1 MALSWWSRLS
11 RRFTALRKG
20 ERLDHELDAEIR
32 FHLDMETEELAR
44 TRGLDSV
51 EARRQALVAF
61 GGVDRYKEAHRDARG
76 VRWASDLGQDLHY
89 AARSLRR
96 SPGFSL
102 SAILVLALGIGACAA
117 VFSAV
122 NTVLLDSNYD
132 NLVRVYQQNS
142 PTNLWTLS
150 TVDYRAIEAQQ
161 KSFSAVGALQSRS
174 VAIST
179 GGEPTRAQS
188 GWITAGFLRALD
200 VKPIRGRAIEPADED
215 LKAPPVA
222 VIGYRFAVRNF
233 GDDRAAIGRT
243 ITVDGVAVTVVGVL
257 PPSVNDL
264 AGRRAE
270 IWPALR
276 LPPPERRGPFGLLV
290 IGRLTPN
297 ATIES
302 ARQDLSGISERIF
315 PDWASSFQDKSA
327 RLTPYPLRTAVLGNS
342 GQMLTVFS
350 AAVGLVLLIA
360 IANVAS
366 LMLVRVTGRGQEIA
380 LRTVLGATR
389 SRLLRLLVTE
399 SVTLAAAGALLGVVL
414 GIFALKA
421 LIAFGPALPRLSEAR
436 LDGRAVAFAAGLA
449 LFAGFVIGAYPTLSL
464 LRDNPAPGLREGERT
479 IGGSRRSQAIRGA
492 FVIAEIALSLP
503 LLAIAGLL
511 LNSFLRLS
519 RVDPGFDP
527 KPVLTVRVQLPASRY
542 SEDST
547 IASYWAHAIPL
558 VRQVAGVVD
567 AGLGTSIP
575 PDDQGG
581 SNNNFDLV
589 DRPVPSG
596 TAQPTSA
603 WPTVTSEYFGALG
616 VPLLEGR
623 LFTPGDTASGDST
636 STVPPVVVVSRT
648 WARHYFPDGT
658 AVGRRLISGGCTTC
672 LFTTVVGIVGDIKY
686 EGLSGRADAVY
697 SPATEGWGQDMTLF
711 VRTTSSPAQ
720 VLDRVRAAL
729 RSVDPD
735 VPLDDAAPMEDRVY
749 RSVAQPRNWMV
760 LLTGFAA
767 TALLLAGVGIFGML
781 SYTVR
786 ARRREIGVRM
796 ALGARQPTVVSM
808 IVKRGMAYALLGTA
822 LGLVAALAGTRAL
835 RSALFDLSSTDPL
848 TLAAVTLLLLGVAF
862 IACWLPARR
871 AAAIDPVEAI
881 RLE

>member
-11 RRFTALRKG
+11 RRLTALRKG
-20 ERLDHELDAEIR
+20 EQLDHELDAEIR
-32 FHLDMETEELAR
+32 LHLDLEAEELAR
-44 TRGLDSV
+44 TRGLDPV
-51 EARRQALVAF
+51 EARRLALVAF
-61 GGVDRYKEAHRDARG
+61 GGVDRYKEAHRDVRG

-102 SAILVLALGIGACAA
+102 SAILVLALGIGACTA

-122 NTVLLDSNYD
+122 NTVLLDPNYD

-174 VAIST
+174 VAISA
-179 GGEPTRAQS
+179 GADPTRAQS
-188 GWITAGFLRALD
+188 GWASAGFFRALGIEP
-200 VKPIRGRAIEPADED
+200 VRGRGIEPADEVVG
-215 LKAPPVA
+215 APPVV
-222 VIGYRFAVRNF
+222 VIGYRFAVRTF
-233 GDDRAAIGRT
+233 GDDRAAVGRT
-243 ITVDGVAVTVVGVL
+243 ITIDGIAFTVIGVL
-257 PPSVNDL
+257 PPSVTDL
-264 AGRRAE
+264 AGRRGE
-270 IWPALR
+270 IWPALQLR
-276 LPPPERRGPFGLLV
+276 PPERRGPFGLLV
-290 IGRLTPN
+290 IGRLTSN
-297 ATIES
+297 ATLES
-302 ARQDLSGISERIF
+302 AGQDLAGISERIF
-315 PDWASSFQDKSA
+315 PEWAASFQDKTA

-342 GQMLTVFS
+342 KQMLTIFS

-360 IANVAS
+360 IANVAT
-366 LMLVRVTGRGQEIA
+366 LMLVRVTGRAQEIA

-389 SRLLRLLVTE
+389 DRLLRLLVTE
-399 SVTLAAAGALLGVVL
+399 SVTLAAAGALLGIL
-414 GIFALKA
+414 AGALA
-421 LIAFGPALPRLSEAR
+421 LQALVAFGPALPRLSEAR

-449 LFAGFVIGAYPTLSL
+449 LFAGLIIGAYPTFSL
-464 LRDNPAPGLREGERT
+464 MRGNPAPGLREGERT
-479 IGGSRRSQAIRGA
+479 VGGTRRSQAIRGA
-492 FVIAEIALSLP
+492 FVVAEIALSLP

-527 KPVLTVRVQLPASRY
+527 RQILTLRIQLPSSRY
-542 SEDST
+542 ANDTT
-547 IASYWAHAIPL
+547 ISGYWAHAIPR
-558 VRQVAGVVD
+558 VKQVAGVVD
-567 AGLGTSIP
+567 VGLGSSIP
-575 PDDQGG
+575 PDDQGW

-603 WPTVTSEYFGALG
+603 WPSVTSEYFAALG

-623 LFTPGDTASGDST
+623 LFTPGDTASGDSV
-636 STVPPVVVVSRT
+636 SVPPVVVVSRT

-658 AVGRRLISGGCTTC
+658 AVGRRLISGGCTSC
-672 LFTTVVGIVGDIKY
+672 PFTTVVGIVGDIKY

-697 SPATEGWGQDMTLF
+697 SPATEGWSQDMTLF
-711 VRTTSSPAQ
+711 VRTAGPPAE

-735 VPLDDAAPMEDRVY
+735 VPLDDTAPMEDRVY

-760 LLTGFAA
+760 LLSGFAT

-796 ALGARQPTVVSM
+796 ALGARQPAVVGM
-808 IVKRGMAYALLGTA
+808 IVRRGMRHALLGTA
-822 LGLVAALAGTRAL
+822 FGLAAALAGTRAL
-835 RSALFDLSSTDPL
+835 HSTLFDLSTTDPL
-848 TLAAVTLLLLGVAF
+848 TLAAVTLLLLGVAL
-862 IACWLPARR
+862 IACWLPARQ

>member
-11 RRFTALRKG
+11 RRLTALRKG

-32 FHLDMETEELAR
+32 LHLDMEAEELAR
-44 TRGLDSV
+44 TRGLDPV

-61 GGVDRYKEAHRDARG
+61 GGVDRYKEAHRDVRG

-102 SAILVLALGIGACAA
+102 SAILVLALGIGACTA

-122 NTVLLDSNYD
+122 NTVLLDPNYD

-150 TVDYRAIEAQQ
+150 TVDYRAIETQQ

-179 GGEPTRAQS
+179 GNEPTRAQS
-188 GWITAGFLRALD
+188 GWVTAGFLRALEI
-200 VKPIRGRAIEPADED
+200 KPVRGRGIEPADEVVG
-215 LKAPPVA
+215 APPVV
-222 VIGYRFAVRNF
+222 VIGYRFAVRTF
-233 GDDRAAIGRT
+233 GDDRAAVGHT
-243 ITVDGVAVTVVGVL
+243 ITIDGTAFTVIGVL
-257 PPSVNDL
+257 PRSVADL

-270 IWPALR
+270 IWPALQLR
-276 LPPPERRGPFGLLV
+276 PPERRGPFGLLV

-297 ATIES
+297 ATVES
-302 ARQDLSGISERIF
+302 ARQDLAGISERIF
-315 PDWASSFQDKSA
+315 PEWASSFQDKTA

-342 GQMLTVFS
+342 KQMLTIFS

-380 LRTVLGATR
+380 LRTILGATR

-399 SVTLAAAGALLGVVL
+399 SVTLAAAGALLGILL
-414 GIFALKA
+414 GALA
-421 LIAFGPALPRLSEAR
+421 LQALVAFGPALPRLSEAR
-436 LDGRAVAFAAGLA
+436 LDGRAVAFAVGLA
-449 LFAGFVIGAYPTLSL
+449 LFAGLIIGAYPTLSL
-464 LRDNPAPGLREGERT
+464 MRGNPAPGLREGERT

-492 FVIAEIALSLP
+492 FVVAEIALSLP

-527 KPVLTVRVQLPASRY
+527 KQILTVRVQLPSSRY
-542 SEDST
+542 ANDTT
-547 IASYWAHAIPL
+547 ISAYWEHAIPL
-558 VRQVAGVVD
+558 VKQVAGVED
-567 AGLGTSIP
+567 AGLGSSIP
-575 PDDQGG
+575 PDDQGW

-603 WPTVTSEYFGALG
+603 WPSVTSEYFAALG

-623 LFTPGDTASGDST
+623 LFTPGDTASGDSV
-636 STVPPVVVVSRT
+636 SVPPVVVVSRT
-648 WARHYFPDGT
+648 WARRYFPDGT
-658 AVGRRLISGGCTTC
+658 AVGRRLISGGCTSC
-672 LFTTVVGIVGDIKY
+672 QFTTVVGIVGDIKY

-711 VRTTSSPAQ
+711 VRTAGSPAE

-760 LLTGFAA
+760 LLSGFAT

-796 ALGARQPTVVSM
+796 ALGARQPAVVSM
-808 IVKRGMAYALLGTA
+808 IVRRGMRHALLGTA
-822 LGLVAALAGTRAL
+822 LGLAAAFAGTRAL
-835 RSALFDLSSTDPL
+835 HSTLFDLSTTDPL
-848 TLAAVTLLLLGVAF
+848 TLAAVTLLLLGVAL

>member
-11 RRFTALRKG
+11 RRLTAFRKG

-32 FHLDMETEELAR
+32 LHLDLEAEELAR
-44 TRGLDSV
+44 THGLDPT

-76 VRWASDLGQDLHY
+76 FRWASDLGQDLHY

-96 SPGFSL
+96 SPGFLL
-102 SAILVLALGIGACAA
+102 SAILVLALGIGACTA

-122 NTVLLDSNYD
+122 NTVLLDPNYD

-150 TVDYRAIEAQQ
+150 TVDYRAIETQE

-188 GWITAGFLRALD
+188 GWVTAGFLRALEI
-200 VKPIRGRAIEPADED
+200 KPIRGRTIEPGDEE
-215 LKAPPVA
+215 LNAPPVA
-222 VIGYRFAVRNF
+222 LIGYRFAVRNF
-233 GDDRAAIGRT
+233 GDDKTAVGHTVT
-243 ITVDGVAVTVVGVL
+243 IDGVAVTVIGVL
-257 PPSVNDL
+257 PRSVNDL

-276 LPPPERRGPFGLLV
+276 LRPPERRGPFGLLV

-297 ATIES
+297 ATLES
-302 ARQDLSGISERIF
+302 AREDLAGISERIF
-315 PDWASSFQDKSA
+315 PDWASSFQDRTA

-342 GQMLTVFS
+342 KQMLTIFS

-399 SVTLAAAGALLGVVL
+399 SVTLAAAGALLGILL
-414 GIFALKA
+414 GAVALQT
-421 LIAFGPALPRLSEAR
+421 LVAFGPALPRLSEAR

-449 LFAGFVIGAYPTLSL
+449 LFAGLIIGAYPTLSL
-464 LRDNPAPGLREGERT
+464 MRGNPAPGLREGERT

-492 FVIAEIALSLP
+492 FVVAEIALSLP

-527 KPVLTVRVQLPASRY
+527 KQILTLRVQLPSSRY
-542 SEDST
+542 ADDTT
-547 IASYWAHAIPL
+547 ISGYWAHALPL

-567 AGLGTSIP
+567 AGLGSSIP
-575 PDDQGG
+575 PDDQGW

-603 WPTVTSEYFGALG
+603 WPSVTSEYFAALR

-623 LFTPGDTASGDST
+623 LFTPGDTASGDSL
-636 STVPPVVVVSRT
+636 SVPPVVVVSRT
-648 WARHYFPDGT
+648 WARRYFPDGT
-658 AVGRRLISGGCTTC
+658 AVGRHLISGGCTTC
-672 LFTTVVGIVGDIKY
+672 PFTTVVGIVGDIKY

-697 SPATEGWGQDMTLF
+697 SPATEGWSQDMTLF
-711 VRTTSSPAQ
+711 VRTAGTPAE
-720 VLDRVRAAL
+720 VLDRVRRAL

-749 RSVAQPRNWMV
+749 QSVAQPRNWMV
-760 LLTGFAA
+760 LLSGFAT
-767 TALLLAGVGIFGML
+767 TALLMAGVGIFGML

-796 ALGARQPTVVSM
+796 ALGARQPAVVGM
-808 IVKRGMAYALLGTA
+808 IVRRGMRHALLGTA
-822 LGLVAALAGTRAL
+822 LGLAAALAGTRAL
-835 RSALFDLSSTDPL
+835 HSALFDLSTTDPL
-848 TLAAVTLLLLGVAF
+848 TLATVTLLLLGVAL

-881 RLE
+881 RLA

>member
-11 RRFTALRKG
+11 RRLTALRKG

-32 FHLDMETEELAR
+32 LHLELEAEELAR
-44 TRGLDSV
+44 TRGLDPG

-102 SAILVLALGIGACAA
+102 SAILVLALGIGACTA

-122 NTVLLDSNYD
+122 NTVLLDPNYD

-161 KSFSAVGALQSRS
+161 KSFSAVGVLQSRS
-174 VAIST
+174 VAISA
-179 GGEPTRAQS
+179 GADPTRAQS
-188 GWITAGFLRALD
+188 GWASAGFFRALD
-200 VKPIRGRAIEPADED
+200 IEPVRGRGIEPADEVVG
-215 LKAPPVA
+215 APPVV
-222 VIGYRFAVRNF
+222 VIGYRFAVRTF
-233 GDDRAAIGRT
+233 GDDRAAVGRT
-243 ITVDGVAVTVVGVL
+243 ITIEGIAFTVIGVL
-257 PPSVNDL
+257 PPSVTDL

-270 IWPALR
+270 IWPALQLR
-276 LPPPERRGPFGLLV
+276 PPERRGPFGLLV

-297 ATIES
+297 ATLES
-302 ARQDLSGISERIF
+302 ARQDLAGISERIF
-315 PDWASSFQDKSA
+315 PEWAASFQDKTA
-327 RLTPYPLRTAVLGNS
+327 RMTPYPLRTAVLGNS
-342 GQMLTVFS
+342 KQMLTIFS

-399 SVTLAAAGALLGVVL
+399 SVTLAAAGALLGILL
-414 GIFALKA
+414 GALA
-421 LIAFGPALPRLSEAR
+421 LHALVAFGPALPRLSEAR

-449 LFAGFVIGAYPTLSL
+449 LFAGLIIGAYPTLSL
-464 LRDNPAPGLREGERT
+464 MRGNPAPGLREGERT
-479 IGGSRRSQAIRGA
+479 IGGTRRSQAIRGA
-492 FVIAEIALSLP
+492 FVVAEIALSLP

-527 KPVLTVRVQLPASRY
+527 RQILTLRVQLPSSRY
-542 SEDST
+542 ANDTT
-547 IASYWAHAIPL
+547 ISGYWAHAIPL
-558 VRQVAGVVD
+558 VKQVAGVVE
-567 AGLGTSIP
+567 AGLGSSIP
-575 PDDQGG
+575 PDDQGW

-603 WPTVTSEYFGALG
+603 WPSVTSEYFGALG

-623 LFTPGDTASGDST
+623 LFTLGDTASGDSV
-636 STVPPVVVVSRT
+636 SVPPVAVVSRT
-648 WARHYFPDGT
+648 WARRYFPDGT
-658 AVGRRLISGGCTTC
+658 AVGRRLISGGCTSC
-672 LFTTVVGIVGDIKY
+672 PFTTVVGIVGDIKY

-711 VRTTSSPAQ
+711 VRTAGSPAE
-720 VLDRVRAAL
+720 VLDRVRAAI

-760 LLTGFAA
+760 LLSGFAT

-786 ARRREIGVRM
+786 SRRREIGVRM
-796 ALGARQPTVVSM
+796 ALGARQPAVVGM
-808 IVKRGMAYALLGTA
+808 IVRRGMRHALLGTA
-822 LGLVAALAGTRAL
+822 LGLAAALAGTRAL
-835 RSALFDLSSTDPL
+835 NSALFDLSTSDPL
-848 TLAAVTLLLLGVAF
+848 TLAAVTLLLLGVAL
-862 IACWLPARR
+862 IACWLPARQ
-871 AAAIDPVEAI
+871 AASIDPVEAI